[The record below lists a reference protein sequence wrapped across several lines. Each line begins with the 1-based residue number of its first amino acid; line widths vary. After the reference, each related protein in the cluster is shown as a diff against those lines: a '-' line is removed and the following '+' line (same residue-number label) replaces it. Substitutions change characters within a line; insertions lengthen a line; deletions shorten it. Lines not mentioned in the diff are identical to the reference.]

1 MKYLLDTNIC
11 IGIINGKE
19 LELREKIKSSNK
31 GDVVICSVVKAEL
44 FYGVKKS
51 QHRAKNEHRL
61 EIFFSQI
68 HSLLFDDDS
77 ADQYGSLRVMLEQ
90 AGISVGANDLMI
102 AAIAQQHRL
111 TVVTRNE
118 REFGMI
124 PTLKTEIW

>member
-19 LELREKIKSSNK
+19 PKLRQKLVSMKK

-51 QHRAKNEHRL
+51 KLRTENERRL
-61 EIFFSQI
+61 EVFFSQLP
-68 HSLLFDDDS
+68 SLPFDDAS
-77 ADQYGSLRVMLEQ
+77 ADQYGSLRALLEP
-90 AGISVGANDLMI
+90 VGLTVGSNDLMI

-124 PTLKTEIW
+124 PTLKIEVW

>member
-19 LELREKIKSSNK
+19 PKLREKLISLSK

-44 FYGVKKS
+44 LYGVKKS
-51 QHRAKNEHRL
+51 QLRAKNESRL
-61 EIFFSQI
+61 EVFFSQLP
-68 HSLLFDDDS
+68 SLPFDDAS
-77 ADQYGSLRVMLEQ
+77 ADQYGSLRALLEQ
-90 AGISVGANDLMI
+90 AGITVGSNDLMI